1 MPVPHSPSFPAQLHS
16 RGRGA
21 GTPPL
26 PPPRRHRPARPGL
39 AALSLASLLNAR
51 LLRLQLRAPLPLGL
65 LGLHLGRLDQVLHR
79 RLQLADGP
87 LCHRQLLLEGRVR
100 CPVALAR
107 LGQLLLDVGQLLL
120 GLAKLGGERGNHA
133 RRLLCRIQP
142 GRLLRDR
149 SGVSSL
155 VKIFAG
161 AHLRRRVDIARRRKP
176 RLRLLLLL
184 AQTPP
189 LECIGRA
196 APWVAGPQV
205 ERVARGRARVLEAR
219 KDRLAALLHVGLVW
233 LFEPLPPPLRR
244 VGRAAPRVEGVARRV
259 GRQMTFHGAV
269 GVAGLRLRQPLP
281 PPLLRRGRAVAPL
294 RVPCPELGRPGVGL
308 QGWAGGPG
316 QRCDPVCWRQ
326 PCREAGA
333 VKRGEKEHCA
343 GGAVAE

>member
-1 MPVPHSPSFPAQLHS
+1 M
-16 RGRGA
+16 
-21 GTPPL
+21 
-26 PPPRRHRPARPGL
+26 
-39 AALSLASLLNAR
+39 
-51 LLRLQLRAPLPLGL
+51 
-65 LGLHLGRLDQVLHR
+65 
-79 RLQLADGP
+79 
-87 LCHRQLLLEGRVR
+87 R

-333 VKRGEKEHCA
+333 VKRGEEEHVRA
-343 GGAVAE
+343 PVAWVIGEELSLSLRCRKRILHPLWRLRKGENDESGTTARWHEGCSEKRRETATRDRKRQTP